1 MVKVVNRGF
10 IIVKAKQPF
19 FDWANQ
25 FDLEIFFD
33 EEDDNEPSIY
43 LIEEDFVDDELIIEQ
58 NFKKIF
64 RMELEAITEEEEEWP
79 KISLATFNDWF
90 TCELGSMVFDLLDQ
104 PIISED

>member
-10 IIVKAKQPF
+10 ISVKAKQPF
-19 FDWANQ
+19 LDWANQ

-79 KISLATFNDWF
+79 KISLSNFNDWF
-90 TCELGSMVFDLLDQ
+90 TCELGSMVFDLMSQ
-104 PIISED
+104 PIVSED